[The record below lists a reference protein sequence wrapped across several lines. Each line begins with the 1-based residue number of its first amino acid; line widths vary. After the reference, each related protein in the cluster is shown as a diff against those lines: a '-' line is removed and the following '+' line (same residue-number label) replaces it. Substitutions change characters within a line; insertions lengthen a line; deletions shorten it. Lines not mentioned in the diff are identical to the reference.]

1 MFWSSR
7 WWQVCF
13 GCCVVENEMNG
24 CESTV
29 CGQTF
34 DMLTCA
40 GKSYCLYFGEWIG
53 FIHSIKDRGVLDVGA
68 TTDGTKRWHL
78 LPLLHLLPTKRCGSM
93 PTSQDWYGVVSSWNM
108 RSFSVLLCHFLS
120 RLTSNNMI
128 ARSGLR

>member
-1 MFWSSR
+1 MAVNQLCADR
-7 WWQVCF
+7 P
-13 GCCVVENEMNG
+13 
-24 CESTV
+24 
-29 CGQTF
+29 
-34 DMLTCA
+34 LTCLRA
-40 GKSYCLYFGEWIG
+40 QASHIACTLESGLDS
-53 FIHSIKDRGVLDVGA
+53 FIHSKKDRGVLDVGA